1 MKTLKKIPMF
11 GRIIIGFAVGII
23 LGLIFREK
31 AAVLEPVGSLFMRM
45 LKMLIL
51 PLVFSAI
58 VSGLTSI
65 PDMKKIYRMA
75 VKAFILFIVMTAL
88 AILTGMVF
96 GNLFKPGVGASI
108 VMPVTES
115 VETTDVS
122 FISTILNMFPQ
133 IS

>member
-1 MKTLKKIPMF
+1 MF

-96 GNLFKPGVGASI
+96 GNRF
-108 VMPVTES
+108 
-115 VETTDVS
+115 
-122 FISTILNMFPQ
+122 
-133 IS
+133 